1 MSVKLNLR
9 KDELIAI
16 AEEMGLMV
24 PDKAKV
30 VDLKALIESSDV
42 YKDDIELVRNL
53 VDGILEEKREKSERE
68 KREYEIEKIKLA
80 QLEKQLEIAN
90 ARENLASISQTTEI
104 REPGSLTNNLES
116 LIKSVKTLTIPVP
129 VRSESFNL
137 FFHSL
142 EKAFQNKSVPNE
154 LKAEILLN
162 ILGEKVNNLLAY
174 VSREDL
180 CDYEKIKELVLKEFE
195 PTPQECL
202 SNFKKAQ
209 RLPSETYVQFASRLC
224 ASFDYYCQ
232 LRKVTEFKSLC
243 DLIVSDK
250 IFETLERELMTHIAV
265 KQGESFFKPQQ
276 LGRECDVYLSSRG
289 RSSKELNRNAVS
301 EAKRVVGNKW
311 PTSKWRADKNVS
323 KIFVSETKN
332 VTCVLCKR
340 AYHSLS
346 TCSQFR
352 RLSVWDR
359 AEVVKRNNLCFRC
372 FSPHKLNECRSVEN
386 CFCLKPHHR
395 MIHFPRENSGNPAS
409 HLKLDAPAFVP
420 KQREESAEA
429 NPESQFVAT
438 GIEKGK
444 PKNVLLSTIRA
455 LVKNKFSEWVE
466 VRCLLDV
473 GSQSCLCT
481 KACAERLQ
489 LKMEKVNTVVSCV
502 NDTSMIVKNCVKTSV
517 ANKDKSFERELLM
530 LVVNKI
536 TDFIPNKI
544 INVDVDVSEFVSL
557 ADHSFNVPDKIDMLL
572 GAEIFYE
579 LLRPGQIYA
588 QNSQLL
594 LQNTVFGYVVS
605 GSVDQVAEDRVH
617 CGLILDDDL
626 NKTLKQFWEI
636 ESVDVKST
644 GDTEASLCED
654 HFVRTHKRNE
664 KGRYVVSMALSR
676 DPSCLGNSKDMAVR
690 QLNSLWKRLSR
701 DSEYF
706 SLYTDFLR
714 EYEDLGH
721 LERVVESS
729 EPPTQY
735 YIPHHGV
742 LRPDKMTTKLRV
754 VFNASSPTT

>member
-90 ARENLASISQTTEI
+90 ARENLANTSQTTEI

-195 PTPQECL
+195 PTSQECL

-232 LRKVTEFKSLC
+232 LRKVTDFKSLC

-289 RSSKELNRNAVS
+289 RSTKELNRNAVS

-332 VTCVLCKR
+332 ITCVLCKR

-346 TCSQFR
+346 TCSHFR

-420 KQREESAEA
+420 KQREETAEA

-502 NDTSMIVKNCVKTSV
+502 NDASMIVKNCVKTSV

-654 HFVRTHKRNE
+654 HFVRTHKRNDE
-664 KGRYVVSMALSR
+664 GRYVVSMALSR

-714 EYEDLGH
+714 
-721 LERVVESS
+721 V
-729 EPPTQY
+729 
-735 YIPHHGV
+735 
-742 LRPDKMTTKLRV
+742 
-754 VFNASSPTT
+754 

>member
-1 MSVKLNLR
+1 
-9 KDELIAI
+9 
-16 AEEMGLMV
+16 
-24 PDKAKV
+24 
-30 VDLKALIESSDV
+30 
-42 YKDDIELVRNL
+42 
-53 VDGILEEKREKSERE
+53 
-68 KREYEIEKIKLA
+68 
-80 QLEKQLEIAN
+80 
-90 ARENLASISQTTEI
+90 
-104 REPGSLTNNLES
+104 NNLES
-116 LIKSVKTLTIPVP
+116 LIKSVKTLTIAVP

-137 FFHSL
+137 SFHSL

-209 RLPSETYVQFASRLC
+209 RLQSETYVQFASRLC

-232 LRKVTEFKSLC
+232 LRKVTDFKSLC

-301 EAKRVVGNKW
+301 KAKRVVGNKW

-466 VRCLLDV
+466 IRCLLDV

-489 LKMEKVNTVVSCV
+489 LKMEK
-502 NDTSMIVKNCVKTSV
+502 
-517 ANKDKSFERELLM
+517 
-530 LVVNKI
+530 
-536 TDFIPNKI
+536 
-544 INVDVDVSEFVSL
+544 
-557 ADHSFNVPDKIDMLL
+557 
-572 GAEIFYE
+572 
-579 LLRPGQIYA
+579 
-588 QNSQLL
+588 
-594 LQNTVFGYVVS
+594 
-605 GSVDQVAEDRVH
+605 
-617 CGLILDDDL
+617 
-626 NKTLKQFWEI
+626 
-636 ESVDVKST
+636 
-644 GDTEASLCED
+644 
-654 HFVRTHKRNE
+654 
-664 KGRYVVSMALSR
+664 
-676 DPSCLGNSKDMAVR
+676 
-690 QLNSLWKRLSR
+690 
-701 DSEYF
+701 
-706 SLYTDFLR
+706 
-714 EYEDLGH
+714 
-721 LERVVESS
+721 
-729 EPPTQY
+729 
-735 YIPHHGV
+735 
-742 LRPDKMTTKLRV
+742 
-754 VFNASSPTT
+754 